1 MGDNG
6 CAQLP
11 SKGRTQPR
19 CWPVSGLAERPP
31 TPSQAL
37 VQGAQWHVDGER
49 IKKIRPLTVAGAAQ
63 AWCTM
68 TGNTSLLPV
77 ELQHVN
83 HAASTNGWILRLFTS
98 GNPTIEGCMTTLSP
112 TAQVAQRV
120 ERLLLQHAELQ
131 HTNTLLA
138 EQVAALTQER
148 DSLKSR
154 LSAARGRVDAL
165 LERLPANIP
174 LTKDAE

>member
-1 MGDNG
+1 
-6 CAQLP
+6 
-11 SKGRTQPR
+11 
-19 CWPVSGLAERPP
+19 
-31 TPSQAL
+31 
-37 VQGAQWHVDGER
+37 
-49 IKKIRPLTVAGAAQ
+49 
-63 AWCTM
+63 M